1 MNSGNE
7 GEMSCRGGADLHLT
21 SHHPLSDLSY
31 KQLPDETTELLLH
44 SIFYDIIISEVDYLW
59 SLMIRRG

>member
-7 GEMSCRGGADLHLT
+7 GEMSCLGGADLHLT

-31 KQLPDETTELLLH
+31 KQLPDETTELPLH
-44 SIFYDIIISEVDYLW
+44 SIFYDIILSEVDDLW